1 VIASPNEF
9 RGRAPMRQI
18 RKALPRSD
26 QTRTE
31 TALPV
36 LERGGRFFSR
46 LAQTARIDDPI
57 TSPTQTR
64 SAKMGVK
71 AGHHAPESDSNH
83 TGLPLGTG
91 PAAGRPK
98 RTRYVVA

>member
-1 VIASPNEF
+1 MIASPNEF
-9 RGRAPMRQI
+9 RGRAPMQQI

-36 LERGGRFFSR
+36 LERRPIFSR

-83 TGLPLGTG
+83 TDLPLGTG
-91 PAAGRPK
+91 LAAGLPK